1 MVTRL
6 TWNGIAAVTL
16 LLAGGVATP
25 ARPATSPAATTPP
38 HARPKTHAVAHA
50 VARTGPIH
58 QEVVFAVPP
67 DRVYDALLDSTQFA
81 EFTHMPAVIDRKTG
95 GAFQCFGGMIE
106 GRNIELVTNQRIVQA
121 WRVASWP
128 PGVFSVVRFELTP
141 EGTGTRLVLTHSNY
155 EEGEPRASLDSG
167 WPEHYWEPM
176 KLYLK

>member
-1 MVTRL
+1 MVTRP
-6 TWNGIAAVTL
+6 TWSAIAAVTL
-16 LLAGGVATP
+16 LLGGGVAP
-25 ARPATSPAATTPP
+25 RAARAAAPATTAMP
-38 HARPKTHAVAHA
+38 HARPKAHAATRA

-58 QEVVFAVPP
+58 QEVVFAVSP

-81 EFTHMPAVIDRKTG
+81 EFTHMPAAIDRKTG

-141 EGTGTRLVLTHSNY
+141 EGTGTRVVLTHSNY
-155 EEGEPRASLDSG
+155 EEGEGRATLDSG

-176 KLYLK
+176 KQYLK